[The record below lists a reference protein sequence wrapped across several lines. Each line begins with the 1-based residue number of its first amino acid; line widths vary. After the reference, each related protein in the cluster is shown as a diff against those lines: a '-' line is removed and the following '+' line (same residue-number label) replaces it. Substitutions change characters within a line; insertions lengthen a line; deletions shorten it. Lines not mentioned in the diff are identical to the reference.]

1 MGRVTFILKNEF
13 KYANEAILIKYA
25 LICILGIKLAKFVF
39 VSIIYDLFFAYN
51 ERMEVSDEENTKI

>member
-1 MGRVTFILKNEF
+1 MKNEF

-39 VSIIYDLFFAYN
+39 VSIIYDFFLHIMK
-51 ERMEVSDEENTKI
+51 EWKLVMKKIQKSDI